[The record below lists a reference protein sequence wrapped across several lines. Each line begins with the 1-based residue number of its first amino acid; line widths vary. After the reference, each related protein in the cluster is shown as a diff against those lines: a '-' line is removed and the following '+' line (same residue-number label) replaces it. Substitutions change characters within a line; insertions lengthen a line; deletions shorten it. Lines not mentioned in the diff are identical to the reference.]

1 MPRISTHS
9 GASGRRAASS
19 RSIRRFSPGSR
30 KRNILLRP
38 AAPGPRDISLFE
50 YQTLFDQRGDL
61 YSRANRLYPEARAEE
76 AATLL
81 SYLALSAGARWLDV
95 SAGGGYLSE
104 RARAQGLPPARF
116 SCDGSLAFL
125 LSGGGSASGCVAAA
139 ERLPFPDGR
148 FAAAAS
154 LAALHHSEDPR
165 AACRELLRVTSRA
178 GRAVLGDAAAGSETA
193 RFLNSFVDRH
203 TSSGHRGRFYSPE
216 ELEGFFAAAGG
227 RDARGVQARLFW
239 RLPSRA
245 DAVVFFR
252 SLFGLV
258 PSTTDS
264 EIEEALNDLGA
275 ASKEG
280 TFAIPWTMNYASA
293 GPA

>member
-1 MPRISTHS
+1 MH
-9 GASGRRAASS
+9 
-19 RSIRRFSPGSR
+19 
-30 KRNILLRP
+30 ILL
-38 AAPGPRDISLFE
+38 AAGGAGPRDIGLFE

-61 YSRANRLYPEARAEE
+61 YSRANRLYPDARAEE
-76 AATLL
+76 AAALL
-81 SYLALSAGARWLDV
+81 SHLALPAGARWLDV

-104 RARAQGLPPARF
+104 RARAQGFPPARF

-125 LSGGGSASGCVAAA
+125 RSGGEYAAGCVAAA
-139 ERLPFPDGR
+139 EALPFPDGR

-165 AACRELLRVTSRA
+165 AACRELLRVTSRG
-178 GRAVLGDAAAGSETA
+178 GRAALGDAAADSETA

-203 TSSGHRGRFYSPE
+203 TTSGHHGRFHSPE
-216 ELEGFFAAAGG
+216 ALAGFFEAAGG
-227 RDARGVQARLFW
+227 RGARAERVRLFW

-258 PSTTDS
+258 PETTDG
-264 EIEEALNDLGA
+264 EIDESFEQLRAVPDSGA
-275 ASKEG
+275 FS
-280 TFAIPWTMNYASA
+280 IPWTMNYVSAS
-293 GPA
+293 PA